1 MKKANLISHH
11 PQLKSLYARGFAI
24 LLLVISVFSS
34 HSAGQTKNQRLQEVE
49 KELQEIEVWLSKN
62 NRLKQERLGE
72 LRLADLEVQAIK
84 KTISKSNQRL
94 KKSQQ
99 SLEKLEERE
108 AILKNKHNDLSRSLF
123 QHIKNTYKLQKS
135 SPLKKLLEGESIDRF
150 DQMMRFNS
158 YITQATLELLNDY
171 ENSISDLEMNEKKV
185 LDLGENIQKTIKEKN
200 QLLKSLQ
207 KQAKE
212 RLSLIGKIEEAKKDK
227 ELRYQQLRLERKTL
241 EKLVQEILP
250 EQPDDEVSDLPVFET
265 PLIAPLIGKISKR
278 FGEKKEDDILAS
290 QGVEISAPA
299 GTPVQAIHTGEV
311 VFSNWLRGFGLLLIV
326 DHGNN
331 YMSLYGNAEALLKTK
346 GDQVESGELIAE
358 AGNSGARKESGIYF
372 EIRYRGQPIDPEPW
386 FASK

>member
-1 MKKANLISHH
+1 M
-11 PQLKSLYARGFAI
+11 
-24 LLLVISVFSS
+24 LLAISVFSS
-34 HSAGQTKNQRLQEVE
+34 YAVGQSKNQRLQEVE
-49 KELQEIEVWLSKN
+49 RELQEIEVWLSEN
-62 NRLKQERLGE
+62 SRLKQDWLKE
-72 LRLADLEVQAIK
+72 LRLADLEVQAVK
-84 KTISKSNQRL
+84 KTISQSNQRL
-94 KKSQQ
+94 QKSLQ

-108 AILKNKHNDLSRSLF
+108 VIIKNKHIDLSRSLF

-171 ENSISDLEMNEKKV
+171 ENSLNDLERNEKKAV
-185 LDLGENIQKTIKEKN
+185 DLRENIQKTIKEKN
-200 QLLKSLQ
+200 QSLKSLQ

-250 EQPDDEVSDLPVFET
+250 EQPDDEESDLPDFET

-299 GTPVQAIHTGEV
+299 GTPVQAIFTGEV
-311 VFSNWLRGFGLLLIV
+311 VFSDWLRGFGLLLIV

-372 EIRYRGQPIDPEPW
+372 EIRHRGQPIDPEPW
-386 FASK
+386 LASK

>member
-1 MKKANLISHH
+1 MKKAKLISHLR
-11 PQLKSLYARGFAI
+11 QLRSWLARGIAI
-24 LLLVISVFSS
+24 LLLAISVFSS
-34 HSAGQTKNQRLQEVE
+34 YAVGQSKNQRLQEVE
-49 KELQEIEVWLSKN
+49 RELQEIEVWLSEN
-62 NRLKQERLGE
+62 SRLKQDWLKE
-72 LRLADLEVQAIK
+72 LKLADLEVQAVK
-84 KTISKSNQRL
+84 KTISQSNQRL
-94 KKSQQ
+94 QKSQQ

-250 EQPDDEVSDLPVFET
+250 EQPNDEVSDLPVFEN

-311 VFSNWLRGFGLLLIV
+311 VFSDWLRGFGLLLIV

-372 EIRYRGQPIDPEPW
+372 EIRHRGQPIDPEPW

>member
-1 MKKANLISHH
+1 MKKAKLISHFR
-11 PQLKSLYARGFAI
+11 QLRSSLARGFAI
-24 LLLVISVFSS
+24 LLLAISVFSS
-34 HSAGQTKNQRLQEVE
+34 YAVGQSKNQRLQEVE
-49 KELQEIEVWLSKN
+49 RELQEIEVWLSEN
-62 NRLKQERLGE
+62 SRLKQDWLKE
-72 LRLADLEVQAIK
+72 LRLADLEVQAVK
-84 KTISKSNQRL
+84 KTISQSNQRL
-94 KKSQQ
+94 QKSQQ

-108 AILKNKHNDLSRSLF
+108 KILKNKHNDLSRSLF

-135 SPLKKLLEGESIDRF
+135 SPLKRLLEGESIDRF

-171 ENSISDLEMNEKKV
+171 KNSLNDLEMNEKKT

-200 QLLKSLQ
+200 QSLKSLQ

-212 RLSLIGKIEEAKKDK
+212 RLSLIGEIEEAKKDK
-227 ELRYQQLRLERKTL
+227 ELRYQQLRLERQTL

-250 EQPDDEVSDLPVFET
+250 QQPDDEKSDLPDFET
-265 PLIAPLIGKISKR
+265 PLIAPVTGKISKR

-311 VFSNWLRGFGLLLIV
+311 VFSDWLRGFGLLLIV

-372 EIRYRGQPIDPEPW
+372 EIRHRGQPIDPEPW

>member
-1 MKKANLISHH
+1 MKKAKLISHLL
-11 PQLKSLYARGFAI
+11 QLKSLLARGFAI
-24 LLLVISVFSS
+24 LLLAISVFSS
-34 HSAGQTKNQRLQEVE
+34 YAVGQSKNQRLQEVE
-49 KELQEIEVWLSKN
+49 RELQEIEVWLSEN
-62 NRLKQERLGE
+62 SRLKQDWLKE
-72 LRLADLEVQAIK
+72 LRLSDLEIQAVK
-84 KTISKSNQRL
+84 KTISQSNQRL
-94 KKSQQ
+94 QKSQQ

-250 EQPDDEVSDLPVFET
+250 EQPDDEESDLPDFET

-311 VFSNWLRGFGLLLIV
+311 VFSDWLRGFGLLLIV

-372 EIRYRGQPIDPEPW
+372 EIRHRGQPIDPEPW

>member
-1 MKKANLISHH
+1 MKKAKLISHLR
-11 PQLKSLYARGFAI
+11 QLESFLARGFAI
-24 LLLVISVFSS
+24 LLLAISVFSS
-34 HSAGQTKNQRLQEVE
+34 HSVGQSKNQRLQEVE
-49 KELQEIEVWLSKN
+49 KELQEIEVWLSEN
-62 NRLKQERLGE
+62 SRLKQDWLKE
-72 LRLADLEVQAIK
+72 LRLADLEVQAVK
-84 KTISKSNQRL
+84 KTISQSNQRL
-94 KKSQQ
+94 QKSQQ

-171 ENSISDLEMNEKKV
+171 EDSLNDLKMNEKKA

-200 QLLKSLQ
+200 QSLKSLQ

-250 EQPDDEVSDLPVFET
+250 EQPDDEESDLPDFET

-311 VFSNWLRGFGLLLIV
+311 VFSDWLRGFGLLLIV

-372 EIRYRGQPIDPEPW
+372 EIRHRGQPIDPEPW

>member
-1 MKKANLISHH
+1 MKKAKLISHLR
-11 PQLKSLYARGFAI
+11 QLESFLARGFAI
-24 LLLVISVFSS
+24 LLLAISVFSS
-34 HSAGQTKNQRLQEVE
+34 YAVGQSKNQRLQEVE
-49 KELQEIEVWLSKN
+49 RELQEIEVWLSEN
-62 NRLKQERLGE
+62 SRLKQDWLKE
-72 LRLADLEVQAIK
+72 LRLADLEVQAVK
-84 KTISKSNQRL
+84 KTISQSNQRL
-94 KKSQQ
+94 QKSQQ

-171 ENSISDLEMNEKKV
+171 EDSLNDLKMNEKKA

-200 QLLKSLQ
+200 QSLKSLQ

-250 EQPDDEVSDLPVFET
+250 EQPDDEESDLPDFET

-311 VFSNWLRGFGLLLIV
+311 VFSDWLRGFGLLLIV

-372 EIRYRGQPIDPEPW
+372 EIRHRGQPIDPEPW